1 MLKTV
6 CNIKSIIT
14 KYGENNLDSGNTAV
28 QISLLTYKINDLQN
42 HFSIHKKDFSS
53 RRGLLKMVSKRR
65 KLLKYMRK
73 KSILKYHSIIKNLK
87 IRR

>member
-1 MLKTV
+1 MLASNLNKK
-6 CNIKSIIT
+6 NIII
-14 KYGENNLDSGNTAV
+14 KYGRNNLDSGNTAV

-42 HFSIHKKDFSS
+42 HFLIHKKDFSS

-73 KSILKYHSIIKNLK
+73 KSVFQYNSIIKDLK